1 MATGTNH
8 WKLGLFVLAGIAVA
22 LASLVALGARNWN
35 QASVSYKSYFDE
47 SVQGLEL
54 GSPVKF
60 RGVTI
65 GRVSAI
71 DIAPDQRHVE
81 VTSELTLA
89 QLGRLNLG
97 TNDERALTIHP
108 DLRAQLAQTGITGV
122 KFVLIDY
129 FDGAATPLLALPFAP
144 DENHIPSA
152 ASTLKNLESSV
163 VKTADRFPEIAE
175 DLSETMSKLNGLMD
189 DVEREQVPSRATDTL
204 MQTSLAVQ
212 ELRAQLRALDAGMLA
227 SAAQKTLGSFD
238 ATLGRVN
245 RLLDRVE
252 REDGVLASA
261 ERAMASLDEVAR
273 GGHAIGPEVEATLR
287 DVRSAARSIRRFAD
301 TLERDPDMLLKGRAE
316 GSR

>member
-22 LASLVALGARNWN
+22 LVSLVALGARNWN

-47 SVQGLEL
+47 SVQGLEP

-97 TNDERALTIHP
+97 TNDERPLTIHP
-108 DLRAQLAQTGITGV
+108 DLRVQLAQSGITGV

-129 FDGAATPLLALPFAP
+129 FDGARTPPPALPFNPAESYIPAAP
-144 DENHIPSA
+144 
-152 ASTLKNLESSV
+152 STLKNIESSV
-163 VKTADRFPEIAE
+163 VKTADRFPEIAA
-175 DLSETMSKLNGLMD
+175 DLAETINKLNGLMD
-189 DVEREQVPSRATDTL
+189 DVEREEIPVRASETL
-204 MQTSLAVQ
+204 AQTGLAVQ
-212 ELRAQLRALDAGMLA
+212 ELRAQLRALDAGALA
-227 SAAQKTLGSFD
+227 AAAQKTLGSFD

-252 REDGVLASA
+252 REDGVLANA
-261 ERAMASLDEVAR
+261 ERAMASLDDMAR
-273 GGHAIGPEVEATLR
+273 GGHTIGPEIEATLR
-287 DVRSAARSIRRFAD
+287 EVRSAARSLRRFAD

-316 GSR
+316 GNR

>member
-1 MATGTNH
+1 MT
-8 WKLGLFVLAGIAVA
+8 
-22 LASLVALGARNWN
+22 
-35 QASVSYKSYFDE
+35 YKSYFDE

-65 GRVSAI
+65 GRVAAI

-97 TNDERALTIHP
+97 TNDERPLAIHP
-108 DLRAQLAQTGITGV
+108 HLRAQLAQTGITGV

-129 FDGAATPLLALPFAP
+129 FDGAAAPLLPLPFAP
-144 DENHIPSA
+144 GENYIPA
-152 ASTLKNLESSV
+152 APSTLKNLESSV

-175 DLSETMSKLNGLMD
+175 DLSETMSKLNKLMD
-189 DVEREQVPSRATDTL
+189 DVEREQVPARATDTL
-204 MQTSLAVQ
+204 LQTSLAVQ
-212 ELRAQLRALDAGMLA
+212 ELRAQLRALDAGALA
-227 SAAQKTLGSFD
+227 VSVQKTLGSFD

-252 REDGVLASA
+252 RAGGVLASA

-273 GGHAIGPEVEATLR
+273 GGHGVGPEVESTLR
-287 DVRSAARSIRRFAD
+287 EVRGAARSIRRFAD
-301 TLERDPDMLLKGRAE
+301 ALERDPDMLLKGRAA
-316 GSR
+316 GNR